1 MWYANLLEPP
11 FGAAA
16 TGQSMAKGRSLSQF
30 QETFP
35 DEASCAAFLL
45 ERRWPNGFV
54 CPRCGERRAAALK
67 SRAHTYECLA
77 CKRQASVIAGT
88 AMHRSK
94 LPLTAWFWAAHLMA
108 THSNGMSARQLEDQL
123 GVAYKTAWLLTQ
135 KLRRSM
141 VDPDREP
148 LEGVVEV
155 DQTEIPFREGDAFF
169 EPGNAGK
176 ILVIG
181 AVEVIDRDTNQSKPR
196 RKHAKYL
203 DTRSGRIRLSMIA
216 DNSAASIE
224 AFVRANVKHGTTL
237 LTDGHASYPG
247 LTDYRH
253 DPRVVGKMAAHVV
266 LPWIHRAFSLMKRW
280 SLGTYHGLRRKHVDT
295 YLNEFV
301 FRYNRRFHRHV
312 SFETLLGLAAQHEP
326 ASYWDIVKR
335 DNPRKGVQTARRA
348 PRRRKTAT
356 GMRQDGASP
365 APGVSRDQPIKPPYQ
380 LHIDEPGTT
389 G

>member
-1 MWYANLLEPP
+1 
-11 FGAAA
+11 
-16 TGQSMAKGRSLSQF
+16 MARARSLSEF
-30 QETFP
+30 QKAFS
-35 DEASCAAFLL
+35 DEASCVAFLFK
-45 ERRWPNGFV
+45 RRWPDGFI
-54 CPRCGERRAAALK
+54 CPGCSERRAAVLK
-67 SRAHTYECLA
+67 SRPRLYECLD
-77 CKRQASVIAGT
+77 CGRQTSITAGT

-123 GVAYKTAWLLTQ
+123 GVTYKTAWLLTQ

-155 DQTEIPFREGDAFF
+155 DQAEIPFREGDAFF

-181 AVEVIDRDTNQSKPR
+181 AVEVIDRGINQAKPR

-203 DTRSGRIRLSMIA
+203 DTRSGRIRLAMIA
-216 DNSAASIE
+216 NNSARSIE
-224 AFVRANVKHGTTL
+224 AFVKANVKRGTTL
-237 LTDGHASYPG
+237 ITDGHASYPG
-247 LTDYRH
+247 LTGYRH
-253 DPRVVGKMAAHVV
+253 DPRIVGKMAGHVV

-280 SLGTYHGLRRKHVDT
+280 SLGTYHGLRRKHADT

-301 FRYNRRFHRHV
+301 FRYNRRFYRHV
-312 SFETLLGLAAQHEP
+312 SFETLLGLAAHHEP
-326 ASYWDIVKR
+326 ASYWDIIKR
-335 DNPRKGVQTARRA
+335 DNPRKGAE
-348 PRRRKTAT
+348 P
-356 GMRQDGASP
+356 P
-365 APGVSRDQPIKPPYQ
+365 AP
-380 LHIDEPGTT
+380 LHIDEPEST